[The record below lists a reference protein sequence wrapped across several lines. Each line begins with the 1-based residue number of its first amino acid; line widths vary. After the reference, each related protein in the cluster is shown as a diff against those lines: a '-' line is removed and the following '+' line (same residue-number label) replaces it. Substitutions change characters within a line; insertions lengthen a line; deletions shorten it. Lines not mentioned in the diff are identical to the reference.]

1 MHAEDHDLRTR
12 LTGNNLLSRLNSI
25 QLRHADIKNR
35 DFRMMSGYQFNGFP
49 AISGFRDNFEVRLL
63 FEQEP

>member
-1 MHAEDHDLRTR
+1 
-12 LTGNNLLSRLNSI
+12 
-25 QLRHADIKNR
+25 
-35 DFRMMSGYQFNGFP
+35 MMSGYQFNGFP